1 MKTVDNKLTVSETK
15 IDMLVTDVTDA
26 VYLNCIHE
34 LGKVTYREAL
44 DRYNARMKA
53 MREFVD
59 GVLGKTQ
66 IK

>member
-1 MKTVDNKLTVSETK
+1 MRTVDSKLTVSETQM
-15 IDMLVTDVTDA
+15 DTLVTDVTDA

-44 DRYNARMKA
+44 DRYNSRMNA
-53 MREFVD
+53 MRVLID